1 MILKFEILQKKFAFQ
16 TLEKRRKTKC
26 RKIHIFFCFD
36 QNIEMKG
43 NLEIYFNCRPNVNL
57 QHYLASVSKK
67 YPNVRKNFVI
77 TYSSPTRC
85 NSCFFPNAE
94 CGSVSACVGKLS
106 QGSSKGAMSLIRTMP

>member
-1 MILKFEILQKKFAFQ
+1 MGKFFDNLKFEILQKKFAFQ
-16 TLEKRRKTKC
+16 TLEKIRKTKC

-77 TYSSPTRC
+77 TYSSPTRR
-85 NSCFFPNAE
+85 NSCFFPRPVCAE
-94 CGSVSACVGKLS
+94 CVSQC
-106 QGSSKGAMSLIRTMP
+106 R